1 MMKRACVIRHLAFE
15 GLGILES
22 VLIERGYLIDYYDA
36 GVDFLDDDALLQAH
50 LLVVLGGPISANDG
64 QDYPFLAR
72 ETELLQQRLTL
83 QRPTLGICLG
93 AQLMV
98 KALGGTVQPM
108 GHKEI
113 GYGDIQL
120 SAEGLESALAVLE
133 ECPVLHWHGEQ
144 YSLPAEARL
153 LASSALCPQQAFAL
167 GDYGLALQFHLETDY
182 RRIEQ
187 WLIGHCCELQQAG
200 IALADIRQQARQ
212 HGPRL
217 QMLGV
222 RIFHTWLGQAEAF
235 DQHRH
240 YTHEPV

>member
-64 QDYPFLAR
+64 RDYPFLAR
-72 ETELLQQRLTL
+72 ESALLQQRLTL

-93 AQLMV
+93 AQLMA
-98 KALGGTVQPM
+98 KALGADVQPM

-120 SAEGLESALAVLE
+120 SAEGLESVLATLQD
-133 ECPVLHWHGEQ
+133 CPVLHWHGEQ
-144 YSLPAEARL
+144 YSLPDEAQL
-153 LASSALCPQQAFAL
+153 LASSALCTQQAFAL

-187 WLIGHCCELQQAG
+187 WLIGHCGELQQAG
-200 IALADIRQQARQ
+200 IAPAGIRHQAALY
-212 HGPRL
+212 GPRL
-217 QMLGV
+217 QLQATTV
-222 RIFHTWLGQAEAF
+222 FHNWLNRAESF

-240 YTHEPV
+240 HHHEPL